1 MQLIREY
8 LDSTARKYGV
18 TKMGLFGS
26 VARDEQVDDSDIDI
40 AYEGQANIFIRIR
53 MKAELEKLL
62 GCKVD
67 IIRLH
72 KNMADTLFGR
82 EVEKDIIYDCPG
94 CCSVEELDM
103 ILDKAEATSER
114 GEYLT
119 NEEAL
124 KVIKSW

>member
-1 MQLIREY
+1 MIFIFYSYICLNICDNYHQLMKTKKEYVQLIREY

-18 TKMGLFGS
+18 TRMALFGS
-26 VARDEQVDDSDIDI
+26 VARDEQMDDSDIAI

-72 KNMADTLFGR
+72 ANMANTLFGT
-82 EVEKDIIYDCPG
+82 EVEKDIIY
-94 CCSVEELDM
+94 V
-103 ILDKAEATSER
+103 
-114 GEYLT
+114 
-119 NEEAL
+119 
-124 KVIKSW
+124 

>member
-1 MQLIREY
+1 MRYDTKYRRKFIFYSYICLNIYDNYHQLMKTKKEYIQLIREY

-82 EVEKDIIYDCPG
+82 EVEKDIIY
-94 CCSVEELDM
+94 V
-103 ILDKAEATSER
+103 
-114 GEYLT
+114 
-119 NEEAL
+119 
-124 KVIKSW
+124 